1 VHVPALQLE
10 LSMGLPDEAVRP
22 GTAAGAA
29 RWAVDHQMDAVR
41 TRFGRAAVG
50 YTSTVFSAVGQVPD
64 EFREL
69 AEHDG

>member
-1 VHVPALQLE
+1 
-10 LSMGLPDEAVRP
+10 MGLSDEPLRP
-22 GTAAGAA
+22 GTPAGAA

-41 TRFGRAAVG
+41 TRFGRSAVG

-69 AEHDG
+69 AEHYG